1 MENQANIQVIEN
13 TDINKLLNIAEKWG
27 KYRET
32 VYRNVKKYK
41 QTHKTDPNFI
51 EYNRRNSKNYYNN
64 HKEEILN
71 RRLIKKWQSNTELYA
86 LMNITY

>member
-1 MENQANIQVIEN
+1 MENLDNPQAPTN
-13 TDINKLLNIAEKWG
+13 TDINKLLNIAQKWN

-41 QTHKTDPNFI
+41 QNHKSDPNFI

-64 HKEEILN
+64 HKQEILDK
-71 RRLIKKWQSNTELYA
+71 RHIKKWQSNIEIYT
-86 LMNITY
+86 LMNISY

>member
-1 MENQANIQVIEN
+1 MENQAKPQALANI
-13 TDINKLLNIAEKWG
+13 DINDLLNIAKKWN

-41 QTHKTDPNFI
+41 QSHKTDPNFI

-64 HKEEILN
+64 HKEEIQEK
-71 RRLIKKWQSNTELYA
+71 RRIKKWQSNNDVFC
-86 LMNITY
+86 LMNIAY